1 MPKLHQRLLVIIL
14 VVSVLL
20 RVVASIY
27 LGNKVEALPGTFDQI
42 SYHNLALRVVSGFGF
57 TFGKPWWPVT
67 AAGAPTA
74 HWSYLYTG
82 YLTAIYK
89 LLGQVPLTARII
101 QAVVVGLL
109 QPYLV
114 YRIGRYLFSSTA
126 GLAAAILTAL
136 YSYFIYY
143 SATLMTEPFYI
154 VAILASLWISMCMV
168 KEETNAVE
176 ESSPGK
182 THKRFWMAIL
192 LGLTLGAAVLLRQL
206 FLLFIPFLFI
216 WIWWASGRKNIRS
229 LLISAVIVIL
239 LILPFTIFNYQ
250 RFERFVLLNTNAGFA
265 FFWSNH
271 PIYGTQFKP
280 LLTEEMGSYQDLIP
294 PELLSLNE
302 AELDQELLGIG
313 IGFIVQDPWRIVLLS
328 ISRIPPYFMFWPSSS
343 SGLISNIARV
353 TSFGIMWPFMLY
365 GLYRSFVSR
374 VKPLIIQPVFLLYL
388 FVFVYSMIHI
398 LTWTMVRYRLPVDAV
413 LLVFA
418 GLAVV
423 DLAERIP
430 MLRKLVHA
438 DT

>member
-1 MPKLHQRLLVIIL
+1 MPKLHQRLLVITL

-20 RVVASIY
+20 RVAAAIY
-27 LGNKVEALPGTFDQI
+27 LGNKVEVLPGTFDQI
-42 SYHNLALRVVSGFGF
+42 SYHNLALRFVSGFGF
-57 TFGKPWWPVT
+57 TFGKPWWPAT

-82 YLTAIYK
+82 YLIAIYK
-89 LLGQVPLTARII
+89 LLGQVPLAARIV
-101 QAVVVGLL
+101 QAIVVGLL

-126 GLAAAILTAL
+126 GLAAAMLTAL

-154 VAILASLWISMCMV
+154 VAILASLWISMRLV
-168 KEETNAVE
+168 KAETTEVE
-176 ESSPGK
+176 ESSSGNSK
-182 THKRFWMAIL
+182 KRIWMAIL
-192 LGLTLGAAVLLRQL
+192 LGFTLGAAVLLRQL

-216 WIWWASGRKNIRS
+216 WIWWASGRKNIKN
-229 LLISAVIVIL
+229 LVISAMIIIL
-239 LILPFTIFNYQ
+239 LVLPFTIFNYL

-271 PIYGTQFKP
+271 PIYGTQFRP
-280 LLTEEMGSYQDLIP
+280 LLTDEMGSYLDLIP
-294 PELLSLNE
+294 QELLTLNE
-302 AELDQELLGIG
+302 AALDQELLGRG
-313 IGFIVQDPWRIVLLS
+313 IGFIVQDPWRFVLLS

-374 VKPLIIQPVFLLYL
+374 RKPLIVQPIFLLYL

-423 DLAERIP
+423 DLAARIP
-430 MLRKLVHA
+430 AVRKLVNA
-438 DT
+438 AA

>member
-1 MPKLHQRLLVIIL
+1 
-14 VVSVLL
+14 
-20 RVVASIY
+20 
-27 LGNKVEALPGTFDQI
+27 
-42 SYHNLALRVVSGFGF
+42 
-57 TFGKPWWPVT
+57 
-67 AAGAPTA
+67 
-74 HWSYLYTG
+74 
-82 YLTAIYK
+82 
-89 LLGQVPLTARII
+89 
-101 QAVVVGLL
+101 
-109 QPYLV
+109 
-114 YRIGRYLFSSTA
+114 
-126 GLAAAILTAL
+126 
-136 YSYFIYY
+136 
-143 SATLMTEPFYI
+143 
-154 VAILASLWISMCMV
+154 
-168 KEETNAVE
+168 
-176 ESSPGK
+176 
-182 THKRFWMAIL
+182 
-192 LGLTLGAAVLLRQL
+192 
-206 FLLFIPFLFI
+206 
-216 WIWWASGRKNIRS
+216 
-229 LLISAVIVIL
+229 
-239 LILPFTIFNYQ
+239 
-250 RFERFVLLNTNAGFA
+250 
-265 FFWSNH
+265 
-271 PIYGTQFKP
+271 
-280 LLTEEMGSYQDLIP
+280 MGSYQDLIP

>member
-1 MPKLHQRLLVIIL
+1 MPKLHQRLLVITL

-20 RVVASIY
+20 RVVAAIY

-57 TFGKPWWPVT
+57 TFGKLWWPAT

-82 YLTAIYK
+82 YLITIYK
-89 LLGQVPLTARII
+89 LLGQIPLAARII
-101 QAVVVGLL
+101 QAIVVGLL

-154 VAILASLWISMCMV
+154 VAILASLWISMRLV
-168 KEETNAVE
+168 KEEITLVE

-216 WIWWASGRKNIRS
+216 WIWWASGRKNIKN
-229 LLISAVIVIL
+229 LVISAVIIIL
-239 LILPFTIFNYQ
+239 LILPFTIFNYL

-271 PIYGTQFKP
+271 PIYGTQFRP
-280 LLTEEMGSYQDLIP
+280 LLTDEMGSYLGLIP

-302 AELDQELLGIG
+302 AELDQELLGRG
-313 IGFIVQDPWRIVLLS
+313 IGFIVQDPWRFVLLS

-353 TSFGIMWPFMLY
+353 ISFGIMWPFMLY

-374 VKPLIIQPVFLLYL
+374 KKPLIIQPVFLLYL

-430 MLRKLVHA
+430 MLRKLVLV